1 MQSTCTTQT
10 RKVGHARKTS
20 IPTAWEVHGN
30 KTFGGWP
37 LRRDGFVVGQEMAED
52 PGGLAHLAYNGL
64 VHQPDFPLPPPQ
76 RGVVGVE
83 RLLQAL
89 FSRNGGDYRLGIA
102 RRKSG

>member
-1 MQSTCTTQT
+1 
-10 RKVGHARKTS
+10 
-20 IPTAWEVHGN
+20 
-30 KTFGGWP
+30 
-37 LRRDGFVVGQEMAED
+37 LRRDGFVVGQEMVED